1 MGIHRK
7 MGLLAFGEAA
17 KGGLYAFP
25 VNSIKCGS
33 LPIRCKEG
41 VMLFRFLD
49 QLLAK
54 SVTSLPLCRRAA
66 EVPGIQSG
74 SHPTSLVCR

>member
-1 MGIHRK
+1 MGVHRK

-54 SVTSLPLCRRAA
+54 SRSGCCDVVILFL
-66 EVPGIQSG
+66 GYQS
-74 SHPTSLVCR
+74 TIM